1 MSPKATIRKLRLD
14 EPVPDF
20 EPRRYRAQRGY
31 IKLRWLIDTQYYVE
45 EYEHRIAAGRP
56 PGWMHVHHI
65 NGIKD
70 DNRPEN
76 LEVMTPAEHTRRH
89 MAEGGAERQ
98 RERLKGKRRG
108 APPHRE
114 AKALRAA
121 KRRQEYAD
129 RSAEMK
135 RLYLEGRT
143 TAEVGAIVGIHASG
157 VSRHLR
163 EIGVL
168 ARTGNKAA
176 KAGLPSSR
184 QVVKARSGMR
194 CEKCG
199 RSTKWE
205 GSEVHH
211 RLPRRMGGTSLV
223 AINSPANLINL
234 CKPCH
239 AAIESDR
246 TVAYRNGWLLHA
258 VDDPSQR
265 IIRMYDGWHYLA
277 DDGSRTP
284 CESPLLQAIGEGE

>member
-1 MSPKATIRKLRLD
+1 MPKKAVIRSLRRD

-56 PGWMHVHHI
+56 PQWMHVHHI

-76 LEVMTPAEHTRRH
+76 LEVMTPEEHTKRH

-108 APPHRE
+108 GQTFRE

-121 KRRQEYAD
+121 KRREEFAG
-129 RSAEMK
+129 RTAEMK
-135 RLYLEGRT
+135 RLYLEGKST
-143 TAEVGAIVGIHASG
+143 IEIGSIIGIHPSG

-163 EIGVL
+163 EAGVL
-168 ARTGNKAA
+168 VRHRNQTAKAA
-176 KAGLPSSR
+176 LPKAQ
-184 QVVKARSGMR
+184 QVVKVRAGMR

-199 RSTKWE
+199 ASTKWVGAE
-205 GSEVHH
+205 IHH
-211 RLPRRMGGTSLV
+211 RLPRGRGGTSD
-223 AINSPANLINL
+223 ASINSPANLLNL

-239 AAIESDR
+239 AGIESDR
-246 TVAYRNGWLLHA
+246 EEAKASGWLLPRNNP
-258 VDDPSQR
+258 DIDPSKEPLLCF
-265 IIRMYDGWHYLA
+265 DGWHTLDDHGGRLPYL
-277 DDGSRTP
+277 
-284 CESPLLQAIGEGE
+284 GEVGA